1 MNLSI
6 YQITLTMVALMS
18 KYQVSTVKE
27 REVFFV
33 LNMNEIEIL
42 HVCLDV
48 QCTFYR
54 LSLNVLH
61 VISDIYCVIKDTE
74 IEDVHIFRKF

>member
-6 YQITLTMVALMS
+6 YQITLTMIALMS

-42 HVCLDV
+42 HVSR
-48 QCTFYR
+48 CTFYR

-74 IEDVHIFRKF
+74 IDAHVHTSREF